1 MAIAECCLV
10 ALDCPDPV
18 ELANFYSK
26 ITGFEVVIAHNDKDG
41 NPLWV
46 ELKDNGKTRIAF
58 QRIKNYVKPTWP
70 EGPVPQQAHLD
81 FDVKVISPIADG
93 AFNYYKYKF
102 DGSFADENNKIINKT
117 LSNPMTIINI
127 IASS

>member
-1 MAIAECCLV
+1 MAIAEYCLV

-18 ELANFYSK
+18 ELANFYSR
-26 ITGFEVVIAHNDKDG
+26 ITGFEVVIAHKDKDG

-70 EGPVPQQAHLD
+70 EGPVTQQAHLD
-81 FDVKVISPIADG
+81 FDVKDLNKAETELLAIGAVKSPIQT
-93 AFNYYKYKF
+93 
-102 DGSFADENNKIINKT
+102 S
-117 LSNPMTIINI
+117 SNPEDNFRVYFDPAGHQFCLVSI
-127 IASS
+127 